1 MVHADFI
8 VGWNY
13 ITVNASKYY
22 KYFALQGNQLPA
34 TDGFA
39 LSQLEY
45 YGHRENDLVRLPD
58 PTNVLKYP
66 HIAMTGPAQRG
77 YVASASS
84 EHSGSTFDGY
94 NGIQE
99 GKLFD
104 DDPATF
110 WHTETN
116 GTDDHRYDG
125 TADAAGGRPYGAG
138 SISNFDPTGI
148 NIPGEWVQLEFP
160 HKLKIS
166 KVHIRARS
174 NQEVQAPKDFAF
186 YGSDTGSAGSWT
198 LIQSFTGEAPQD
210 DGTSYYAITSNPAHY
225 KYILMLITRTVGTTA
240 MSMAALQYFGTGV
253 DSIPIQIGGGNIDK
267 VANFRVYD
275 KFIDQNQALEIWD
288 AQKDEFG
295 RAKSS
300 MTLQKGRL
308 GIGTDEPEGR
318 LAVLDEP
325 NGLEEFPPRAMTAGE
340 TYFEGHGVFKAS
352 SEWNRNSD
360 YEPFAAFNKYTN
372 DINAIVSQ
380 DRMWW
385 SSVNTFTGNP
395 GVFNGDTTKNIGG
408 YTGVGLKLEM
418 PYSILCNR
426 IDLYPR
432 NPYGSPPYSQNP
444 RAFKFIA
451 SKDNEFWDLLHEET
465 NFVDTGGHAHPF
477 HINTTQYYKYFA
489 IIVTGVAG
497 NTTLVSFVDLQ
508 FFGTREQGQS
518 VLHDGQLTLT
528 KSLTVPRIGPALDA
542 DDTPRRDRLVVEYN
556 TSTNPTFEGAVRDT
570 SGRGNDGVFYGGAS
584 YDATEKALV
593 FDGAS
598 DYVQKNLNNQGDF
611 NFTVSCWFKRTS
623 DASTMDIWFIGGNS
637 TANPGNGT
645 GLQFVSNGTGY
656 FYFFSG
662 RILIDSNLGSDIGVG
677 KWNHVICTRDGN
689 TQKLYLNGVDRNIT
703 QTATDGLSLRG
714 NTLLSIGGRPFT
726 DYNYLYG
733 SISNFKLYDTA
744 LTAEEVK
751 TLYDM
756 GRCDEGHHVVNFSK
770 TRVGIG
776 LGDGEAPRGVL
787 DVRGDLYLSG
797 NIIRNTSSAKSGG
810 VWLPT
815 YQFEV
820 GGSTFV
826 EDQRHGYYHII
837 NNVLTAVYRARV
849 VSNSGAGTLRPSLP
863 GGHKVAGVLS
873 GSTVTIGWWARNDD
887 FGAANVGPYLLS
899 DTTNGYIQPF
909 HPGQTNNQV
918 RLDGGSLEAD
928 TYWTMFL
935 SYPVE

>member
-1 MVHADFI
+1 
-8 VGWNY
+8 
-13 ITVNASKYY
+13 
-22 KYFALQGNQLPA
+22 
-34 TDGFA
+34 
-39 LSQLEY
+39 
-45 YGHRENDLVRLPD
+45 
-58 PTNVLKYP
+58 
-66 HIAMTGPAQRG
+66 
-77 YVASASS
+77 
-84 EHSGSTFDGY
+84 
-94 NGIQE
+94 
-99 GKLFD
+99 
-104 DDPATF
+104 
-110 WHTETN
+110 
-116 GTDDHRYDG
+116 
-125 TADAAGGRPYGAG
+125 
-138 SISNFDPTGI
+138 
-148 NIPGEWVQLEFP
+148 
-160 HKLKIS
+160 
-166 KVHIRARS
+166 
-174 NQEVQAPKDFAF
+174 
-186 YGSDTGSAGSWT
+186 
-198 LIQSFTGEAPQD
+198 
-210 DGTSYYAITSNPAHY
+210 
-225 KYILMLITRTVGTTA
+225 

-275 KFIDQNQALEIWD
+275 KFVGEDQALEIWD
-288 AQKDEFG
+288 AQKDAFRG
-295 RAKSS
+295 VKNSV
-300 MTLQKGRL
+300 TLHKGRL
-308 GIGTDEPEGR
+308 GIGTTEPEGR

-385 SSVNTFTGNP
+385 SSVSTFTGNP

-528 KSLTVPRIGPALDA
+528 KSLNVPRIGPALDA

-556 TSTNPTFEGAVRDT
+556 TSTNPTFEGGVRDT

-593 FDGAS
+593 FDGTD
-598 DYVQKNLNNQGDF
+598 DYVFTGNLQNSGGDIDF
-611 NFTVSCWFKRTS
+611 TISMWIKPNAVTSSAQSPFLLGKEVTNKAVGLNFISTDVDFFVVGGVAYTLAPTS
-623 DASTMDIWFIGGNS
+623 GIFDTGSWKHFILYRRGGLMGVYVNGVYITPS
-637 TANPGNGT
+637 VTGSGSLDLPQTTQFTLGN
-645 GLQFVSNGTGY
+645 
-656 FYFFSG
+656 
-662 RILIDSNLGSDIGVG
+662 
-677 KWNHVICTRDGN
+677 RDG
-689 TQKLYLNGVDRNIT
+689 T
-703 QTATDGLSLRG
+703 
-714 NTLLSIGGRPFT
+714 
-726 DYNYLYG
+726 NYFNG

-756 GRCDEGHHVVNFSK
+756 GRTGSVANPQPLHIATPLYAPGTIVQVEQSIKRDDSSTASTSVSDIPGLSVTIHPKFATSKILVSYQVNMGGNYHMFLRTK
-770 TRVGIG
+770 RTQNGTTTYVGNG
-776 LGDGEAPRGVL
+776 NA
-787 DVRGDLYLSG
+787 SG
-797 NIIRNTSSAKSGG
+797 NRPLASSYQSHLHAAHVNSMNMEILDPANGTD
-810 VWLPT
+810 PIT
-815 YQFEV
+815 YQLQFWVSHTNYTAYINRSFDNYNNIYGPAAQSSSITVKEV
-820 GGSTFV
+820 C
-826 EDQRHGYYHII
+826 Q
-837 NNVLTAVYRARV
+837 
-849 VSNSGAGTLRPSLP
+849 
-863 GGHKVAGVLS
+863 
-873 GSTVTIGWWARNDD
+873 
-887 FGAANVGPYLLS
+887 
-899 DTTNGYIQPF
+899 
-909 HPGQTNNQV
+909 
-918 RLDGGSLEAD
+918 
-928 TYWTMFL
+928 
-935 SYPVE
+935 